1 MSCVFENFNVVSLD
15 VIINTYPF
23 IICNFLRIYKIPYCQ
38 YKNITYTPTG
48 ITEEKI
54 KYVCQC
60 QNYFF
65 ELNLLYYIYQAN
77 KCLLFKGKIRNE
89 VFSSSQKKIILE
101 ISTQGDLENVNINQQ
116 QNTQTEIELINIDDP
131 SVQNSMQQIY
141 LQTLIGVMKAFED
154 RGIPKG
160 ISFKD
165 PDLEEKIFNLSGY
178 QKVSYE
184 ENNIDGNI
192 DFEEESRKREEE
204 KRLRELEAKKKQEAA
219 ENENIKVYQTGT
231 EIAGMIPQNDYTKSY
246 ILDVDVDDYGYEM
259 SQEEKDEMNNYA
271 NDYVKRYTEKPS
283 VDDFVAPSSEEQE
296 FLDDPGAKVDEIVD
310 EIGYSYKSG
319 HTVIDKDG
327 EDKFSTSSVKL
338 METSFNKIIH
348 EDLEMIL
355 GNMLLTSQI
364 IYLKLDE
371 VDAARYDININQE
384 SIQKLL
390 VEKIS
395 DNLLDKF
402 FDNMFLKL
410 NKHTCKPNTYP
421 ETTTTTIFSKETK
434 SIFLRILFAIV
445 FLFILVLI
453 ILTIYQR
460 RKKAQAQAQ
469 AQAQQKQRQR
479 QQQRQR
485 QNQNV
490 NY

>member
-48 ITEEKI
+48 ITDEKI

-65 ELNLLYYIYQAN
+65 EMNLLYYIYQAN

-116 QNTQTEIELINIDDP
+116 QNTQTEIELVNIDDP

-165 PDLEEKIFNLSGY
+165 PSLEEKIFNLSGY

-184 ENNIDGNI
+184 ENNMDGNI
-192 DFEEESRKREEE
+192 DFEEESRKREVER
-204 KRLRELEAKKKQEAA
+204 RLREIEARKKQEAT
-219 ENENIKVYQTGT
+219 ENENMDVYETGT
-231 EIAGMIPQNDYTKSY
+231 EIAGMIPQNDYTKS
-246 ILDVDVDDYGYEM
+246 IVDVDGYEM
-259 SQEEKDEMNNYA
+259 SQEEKDALNDYA
-271 NDYVKRYTEKPS
+271 NDYAKRYTEKPS
-283 VDDFVAPSSEEQE
+283 VDDYVDPFSAEKKFFEDT
-296 FLDDPGAKVDEIVD
+296 FGDDGITLDDF
-310 EIGYSYKSG
+310 YSSKSG
-319 HTVIDKDG
+319 HTIIDNDG
-327 EDKFSTSSVKL
+327 EDKLSTSSVKL
-338 METSFNKIIH
+338 MEASFNKIIQ

-371 VDAARYDININQE
+371 VDAARYDIDMNQE

-421 ETTTTTIFSKETK
+421 ETATIFSKETK
-434 SIFLRILFAIV
+434 TIFLRILFAIV
-445 FLFILVLI
+445 FLIILVLI

-460 RKKAQAQAQ
+460 RKKAQAQR
-469 AQAQQKQRQR
+469 QQ

-485 QNQNV
+485 RQRQRKRQLTQNLNH
-490 NY
+490 